1 MCRGRE
7 RFIVVR
13 DEDDVDLDVH
23 ISTDKQT

>member
-13 DEDDVDLDVH
+13 DEDDVGLDVH